1 MGNSIRIL
9 FIISLV
15 MLTFLPS
22 RFEEINLE
30 QIALNE
36 KIARVEQIKNEF
48 NLLEEEGG
56 VGKEMCNACETYK
69 RYIQYVL
76 LKDRYDRDGGPSKF
90 QAILVNRAYEH
101 GDDAAQK
108 MY

>member
-1 MGNSIRIL
+1 MYI
-9 FIISLV
+9 
-15 MLTFLPS
+15 
-22 RFEEINLE
+22 
-30 QIALNE
+30 
-36 KIARVEQIKNEF
+36 
-48 NLLEEEGG
+48 GG
-56 VGKEMCNACETYK
+56 VGKEMGNACETYK

-108 MY
+108 MYNIIKVSGFLRCRRPDGEMIPDSIAIEEMEGQIVNKALQIFGGIGFSDCL